1 MKEPDIVR
9 SSPSGARFSEGRVRD
24 VCSGICSLL
33 CLKVMIRYTQSNN
46 RKMVLYLHILCIR
59 SKSMREHEL
68 RDIHKSRIADLVVRF
83 GALLISCGLQE
94 VQFLLLI

>member
-1 MKEPDIVR
+1 
-9 SSPSGARFSEGRVRD
+9 
-24 VCSGICSLL
+24 
-33 CLKVMIRYTQSNN
+33 
-46 RKMVLYLHILCIR
+46 MVLYLHILCIR